1 MAQGAT
7 YVILSIAVLY
17 FIYLFLFCGL
27 DKVEKERVAVI
38 LVLFLTSALFWCGF
52 EQTGSSF
59 SLFAKRYTVRTTGFD
74 FSTITTNDIRDSK
87 RLSLSEDGVSQF
99 VRYKVAEVMMADL
112 TNWVRLP
119 AGEGLARTLNRIIA
133 GDPIFEEQRFAGVK
147 LSPQTQALLAK
158 QQELQQKQKQLSDD
172 DQTRLNR
179 FLLEDAFPTALSQ
192 NQSRPVTFVVPAGWF
207 QSLGATFIVLFAPVF
222 AAIWVSL
229 ARRNLDPSI
238 PVKFA
243 LGLFFLA
250 LGFVVMAGAAA
261 VVAGGHKAWPTWLT
275 VTYLLHTF
283 GELCLSPV
291 GLSSVTKLAPR
302 RLVGQMMGIWFL
314 GTSLG
319 NLLAGLLA
327 GEFDPDRIQQWPE
340 FYLRVAIPPILA
352 GLLLIVFARPIKR
365 WMVGVK

>member
-1 MAQGAT
+1 
-7 YVILSIAVLY
+7 
-17 FIYLFLFCGL
+17 
-27 DKVEKERVAVI
+27 
-38 LVLFLTSALFWCGF
+38 
-52 EQTGSSF
+52 
-59 SLFAKRYTVRTTGFD
+59 VRTTGFD
-74 FSTITTNDIRDSK
+74 FSTFTTNDVRDVSLLVH
-87 RLSLSEDGVSQF
+87 RLAEPADGVSKF
-99 VRYKVAEVMMADL
+99 VSTSLITKKALGDFAL
-112 TNWVRLP
+112 SS
-119 AGEGLARTLNRIIA
+119 I
-133 GDPIFEEQRFAGVK
+133 GDPGPARLTLTRGLNEIIGGDSIYDEQRFAGVR
-147 LSPQTQALLAK
+147 LSPQTQALVDK
-158 QQELQQKQKQLSDD
+158 QRERQTRREQLTDD
-172 DQTRLNR
+172 EQVRLNR
-179 FLLEDAFPTALSQ
+179 FLLEDVFPTELTQ
-192 NQSRPVTFVVPAGWF
+192 NQNRPVTFVVPAGWF

-222 AAIWVSL
+222 AAIWVRL

-261 VVAGGHKAWPTWLT
+261 VVAAGHKAWPAWLS

-340 FYLRVAIPPILA
+340 FFLRVAIPPILA
-352 GLLLIVFARPIKR
+352 GLLLIAFAKPIKR